1 MFSNVQDLDLK
12 LLRVF
17 RAVARHGGFVAA
29 QTELGLSLPTISNQI
44 KQLEER
50 IGARLCERGAV
61 GFRLTGAGQGLIK
74 ATDQLFGAVEAF
86 RAEVADLAGLPVGE
100 VRLGVVDNL
109 ATDPGC
115 RLPEAIAALQARAPG
130 AAVRFVIGPPSDLE
144 SQVLGG
150 ALDLAIGL
158 FPEPPAALDSA
169 VLFHEAHALYC
180 AADHPLF
187 ERAGSAAVEEI
198 RQAPY
203 VSWSYLEA
211 YVGDPDGGFLPRSS
225 TPFMEG
231 VAYLVLSGRYIGYL
245 PRAYAERWVRA
256 GRLRELT
263 GAAPRMREVT
273 LIARSSQR
281 SNKLVSLFREEIL
294 RAHAAAAPAAAA
306 SPTLCEA

>member
-86 RAEVADLAGLPVGE
+86 RAEVADLARLPVGE
-100 VRLGVVDNL
+100 VRLGVIDNL
-109 ATDPGC
+109 ATDPAC

-150 ALDLAIGL
+150 SLDLAVGL
-158 FPEPPAALDSA
+158 FPEPPAALDST
-169 VLFHEAHALYC
+169 VLFAEAHALYC
-180 AADHPLF
+180 AEGHPLF
-187 ERAGSAAVEEI
+187 ARAAATAEEI

-203 VSWSYLEA
+203 VAWSYLEA
-211 YVGDPDGGFLPRSS
+211 YLGDPEGGFLPRSS

-245 PRAYAERWVRA
+245 PRAYAERWARA
-256 GRLRELT
+256 GRLKELT
-263 GAAPRMREVT
+263 GGPGPRMREVT
-273 LIARSSQR
+273 LISRGSQR
-281 SNKLVSLFREEIL
+281 ANKLVGLFREEIL
-294 RAHAAAAPAAAA
+294 RAHAAPALA
-306 SPTLCEA
+306 EA